1 MSKLQVK
8 KITVAVL
15 LCVFAVACICFA
27 SCGALTIEPTDVRYT
42 LKYARGAIDATGTIP
57 AVAKYQKN
65 AKVTLAASNTFT
77 RDNYDFVCWSDG
89 SENYE
94 AGSTF
99 TMPAKNVTI
108 TAIWKQSETPDPCEN
123 GHNFVDGTCTRC
135 GAPDPDYNPT
145 PPAQKY
151 TVTYKSGSVDAIGTP
166 PADADYEVG
175 ASVKVEKNTL
185 TNSGFDFMG
194 WSDGTTT
201 YQPDDVFTMPNK
213 SVTLTACWEREQP
226 SDPCENGHNFVDG
239 TCTRCGTPDPDYVPP
254 QPSTNPMLHTL
265 GSKVVDATGK
275 EIFLRGT
282 NVGGYLVTETWM
294 NAFEKSAG
302 EDYYSIKKAMISRF
316 GESQADALW
325 QVYRENWWTDMD
337 FQLCA
342 DMGMNVLRLPF
353 TYMDV
358 DSAALESLSNAGQN
372 YDFSILDDFVAG
384 AAKYGMY
391 VILDLHGAY
400 GSHNGQD
407 HSGQILGNGEVDFY
421 SNETKIALTVKLWK
435 ALAEHFKDNVNVAGY
450 DILNEPGENGGWI
463 NDTVGNAPHWDVFDR
478 IYKAIR
484 QVDVNHIVIF
494 ESSWGADNLPM
505 PDVYGWENCMY
516 SFHHYNNI
524 TNDPNA
530 FAASYDDKIAE
541 LTDKNFGV
549 PLQMGEF
556 TAYGNES
563 QWRYAFKVLNENNFH
578 WCSWTFKINN
588 NGSSSWGIINKK
600 YSSNVNVQ
608 TDSYQT
614 IEQKFAAHKTSGT
627 SEYYKFS
634 NGTTLASLF
643 EEALGKATLNSQI
656 SNVTLLQQDGKAY
669 LAINGVYNSAV
680 ADGEALSSLQNVFY
694 ADWQNNADAGGA
706 SSSWGNATV
715 YTLGQ
720 NASISASGGSYRI
733 LLDISAVPKGYI
745 VFFHFGNAT
754 TNLVCADV
762 SGNVTVGGKTYTA
775 GIYRGWGS
783 NLVSITVS

>member
-1 MSKLQVK
+1 MTKLQVK
-8 KITVAVL
+8 KLTLVCL
-15 LCVFAVACICFA
+15 LCVLTVVCVCFA
-27 SCGALTIEPTDVRYT
+27 SCGVLTIDPADTAYT
-42 LKYARGAIDATGTIP
+42 LKYARGAMDATGAIP
-57 AVAKYQKN
+57 ATVKYQKG
-65 AKVTLAASNTFT
+65 AKITLAAANTFT
-77 RDNYDFVCWSDG
+77 REKYEFVCWNDG
-89 SENYE
+89 SQNYD

-99 TMPAKNVTI
+99 TMPNKNVTL
-108 TAIWKQSETPDPCEN
+108 TAVWKRSETPDPCAN
-123 GHNFVDGTCTRC
+123 GHDFVNGTCSRC
-135 GAPDPDYNPT
+135 GASDPNYNPT

-151 TVTYKSGSVDAIGTP
+151 AVIYKSGS
-166 PADADYEVG
+166 ADATGTAPSSVEYEVG
-175 ASVKVEKNTL
+175 ATVKVVKNPFN
-185 TNSGFDFMG
+185 NSGYTFIG
-194 WSDGTTT
+194 WSDGATT
-201 YQPDDVFTMPNK
+201 YQPDDSFVMPNHT
-213 SVTLTACWEREQP
+213 VNLTALWQQQQP
-226 SDPCENGHNFVDG
+226 VDPCEKGHNFVDG
-239 TCTRCGTPDPDYVPP
+239 KCTRCGASDPDYVPP
-254 QPSTNPMLHTL
+254 QPSVNPMLHTD
-265 GSKVVDATGK
+265 GTKVVDSTGK

-294 NAFEKSAG
+294 NAFEESAG
-302 EDYYSIKKAMISRF
+302 QDYYTIKKALISRF
-316 GESQADALW
+316 GKSQADALW
-325 QVYRENWWTDMD
+325 QIYRENWWTDTD
-337 FQLCA
+337 FQICA
-342 DMGMNVLRLPF
+342 ELGMNVLRLPF

-358 DSAALESLSNAGQN
+358 DSAALESLADAGQN

-384 AAKYGMY
+384 AAKHGMY

-407 HSGQILGNGEVDFY
+407 HSGQILGKGEVDFY
-421 SNETKIALTVKLWK
+421 SNETKIALTVKLWR

-484 QVDVNHIVIF
+484 QVDANHIVIF
-494 ESSWGADNLPM
+494 ESSWGANNLPM
-505 PDVYGWENCMY
+505 PDVYGWQNCMY

-524 TNDPNA
+524 TNDPNG
-530 FAASYDDKIAE
+530 FAASYDEKIAE
-541 LTDKNFGV
+541 LTNKNYGV

-600 YSSNVNVQ
+600 YSSKVNVQ

-614 IEQKFAAHKTSGT
+614 IEQKFSAHKTSGT
-627 SEYYKFS
+627 GEYYKFS
-634 NGTTLASLF
+634 DGTTLASLF
-643 EEALGKATLNSQI
+643 EEGLGKVNLNAQI
-656 SNVTLLQQDGKAY
+656 SNVTLLQQNGKAY
-669 LAINGVYNSAV
+669 LAINGVYNGAV
-680 ADGEALSSLQNVFY
+680 SGDEALSSLKNAFY

-715 YTLGQ
+715 YELGQ

-745 VFFHFGNAT
+745 VFFHFGNAK

-762 SGNVTVGGKTYTA
+762 SGEVTAGDKTYSA
-775 GIYRGWGS
+775 SIYRGWGS